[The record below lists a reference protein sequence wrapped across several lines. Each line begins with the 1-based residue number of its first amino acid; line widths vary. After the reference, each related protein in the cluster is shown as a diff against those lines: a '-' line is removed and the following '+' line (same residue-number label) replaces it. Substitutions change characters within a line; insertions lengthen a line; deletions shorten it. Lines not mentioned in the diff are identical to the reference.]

1 MKSKNLVE
9 NYLTLNI
16 IDDMQRNVKNI
27 MHSATEKKLGHQIKK
42 KRNKC
47 LQSIKGCSGQKK
59 RGNNKYAV
67 NTHLSEDWEE
77 YEKLEREVKKIMQE
91 EKTRVPRVN

>member
-1 MKSKNLVE
+1 
-9 NYLTLNI
+9 
-16 IDDMQRNVKNI
+16 

-77 YEKLEREVKKIMQE
+77 YEKLKREVKKNYVGGKNE
-91 EKTRVPRVN
+91 TP